1 MQQVRH
7 ASHAAQGSANRHARD
22 PAGKRLGAKRTGGE
36 YVVPGCIIFRQR
48 GTKWYPGENCDLG
61 RDHTIYATQAGYVRY
76 YLDPERHPD
85 RRYIGV
91 CFDKDGKLP
100 TPRNAPTR
108 RKLNMIAV
116 PRVTA
121 GEPEGADSAEND
133 PNKGLKMRPGYM
145 FREMNW
151 EIGRAPDRAGI
162 VVPKFNRKNRWLAWR
177 KRQARSARAAEVKS
191 IRNQRKGSK
200 KKGGR

>member
-1 MQQVRH
+1 MI
-7 ASHAAQGSANRHARD
+7 
-22 PAGKRLGAKRTGGE
+22 
-36 YVVPGCIIFRQR
+36 PGCIIYRQR

-76 YLDPERHPD
+76 YLDPEKHPD
-85 RRYIGV
+85 RRFIGV
-91 CFDKDGKLP
+91 CFEKDGKLP

-108 RKLNMIAV
+108 RKLNLVAV
-116 PRVTA
+116 PRV
-121 GEPEGADSAEND
+121 SAFESDHDGGDGGSTVDD
-133 PNKGLKMRPGYM
+133 PNRGLKMRPGYM

-177 KRQARSARAAEVKS
+177 KRQARSARAAEAKS
-191 IRNQRKGSK
+191 IRSQRKSSK